1 MTFMSR
7 LATGVVATVA
17 LGFLGTLAAPAASAE
32 PGPAIAYDLR
42 GDSGDGG
49 GGGGGDLLGL
59 GGLLDGLLGQDGLL
73 GGLLNDVG
81 DLLNGLL

>member
-7 LATGVVATVA
+7 LATGAVATVA

-32 PGPAIAYDLR
+32 SGSAIVYDLR
-42 GDSGDGG
+42 GEPS

-59 GGLLDGLLGQDGLL
+59 GGLLDGLLGPDGLV

-81 DLLNGLL
+81 NLLNGLL